1 MSYKNKKF
9 STTLN
14 HIKYFLTLVF
24 VADKCISASAFFS
37 LVDISATI
45 MSSAIGLKTS
55 AIIGRIKK
63 HKLIIKKKKN
73 KHETAFSAKA

>member
-1 MSYKNKKF
+1 MSYQNKKF

-14 HIKYFLTLVF
+14 HIKCFLTLVF

-37 LVDISATI
+37 LVDISARI
-45 MSSAIGLKTS
+45 MSSTIGLKTS

-73 KHETAFSAKA
+73 KHETALSAKA